1 MNEANG
7 FNKFDIYIREGG
19 RYLRSAQNERRS
31 NKGALYHSFFFVDV
45 DNELSWTPLT
55 NQQSALF
62 FFINDSTSFLLNSK
76 SVNRR
81 INQSVFSLID
91 GKTTFL
97 SSVNEIIHQ

>member
-1 MNEANG
+1 MRPLALTYLTNTLG
-7 FNKFDIYIREGG
+7 GG

-45 DNELSWTPLT
+45 DNELSWTRLT

>member
-1 MNEANG
+1 MRPLALT
-7 FNKFDIYIREGG
+7 YLTYTLGG
-19 RYLRSAQNERRS
+19 GVYLRSAQNERRS

-45 DNELSWTPLT
+45 DNELSWTRLT